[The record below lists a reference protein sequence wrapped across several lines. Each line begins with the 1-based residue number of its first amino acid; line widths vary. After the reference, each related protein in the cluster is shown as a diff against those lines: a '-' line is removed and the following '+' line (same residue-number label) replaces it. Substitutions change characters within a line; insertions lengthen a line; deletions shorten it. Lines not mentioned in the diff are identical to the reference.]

1 MAGAQCR
8 DEANWKAGASGTSG
22 ALIGPESWLEK
33 GRGESEDERQRHDRG
48 KKQDYVVGIPVRL
61 LLGYRRCHWV
71 K

>member
-8 DEANWKAGASGTSG
+8 DEANGMAGAQCRDEANGKAGASGTSG

-48 KKQDYVVGIPVRL
+48 
-61 LLGYRRCHWV
+61 
-71 K
+71 